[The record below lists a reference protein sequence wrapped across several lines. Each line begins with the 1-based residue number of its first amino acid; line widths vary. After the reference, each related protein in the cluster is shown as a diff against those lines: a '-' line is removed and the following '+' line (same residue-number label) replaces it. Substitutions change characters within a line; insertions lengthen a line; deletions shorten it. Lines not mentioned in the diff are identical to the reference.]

1 MRRVKAA
8 VAVVAG
14 LALGAGAA
22 VAQSV
27 QQKAEVGEGKG
38 TVSQMVE
45 MTAVVKSIDLKT
57 REVVLTGEGN
67 RETTVVAGPD
77 VQRLEEVKVGDQIKL
92 KYYESITLKLDQ
104 APGGQPSESEK
115 MSEVRAEPG
124 TLPGGVR
131 TREVTLTAK
140 ITAVDTAASTV
151 TLVGPKGRSVDLEV
165 GPEQLKKV
173 KVGDL
178 VSATYTEALAVELS
192 RVNVK

>member
-1 MRRVKAA
+1 L
-8 VAVVAG
+8 VVG
-14 LALGAGAA
+14 LALAAGVAG
-22 VAQSV
+22 AQSV

-45 MTAVVKSIDLKT
+45 MTAVVKSVDLKT

-77 VQRLEEVKVGDQIKL
+77 VQRLDEVKVGDQVRI
-92 KYYESITLKLDQ
+92 KYYESLTLKLDQ
-104 APGGQPSESEK
+104 VPGGQASQSEK
-115 MSEVRAEPG
+115 VGEVRSEPG
-124 TLPGGVR
+124 DMPGGIR

-140 ITAVDTAASTV
+140 ITAVDAKASTV
-151 TLVGPKGRSVDLEV
+151 TLIGPKGRSVDLEV
-165 GPEQLKKV
+165 AADTLKKV

-192 RVNVK
+192 RVTVK